1 MKNQETIVA
10 ELEYLRDKVLE
21 LEELNRDYFG
31 LFENSYDALVITD
44 GNGKSLFINPAAER
58 FMGMSTKEVLG
69 RTVQELL
76 DEGILDDSAILK
88 VLRTGKA
95 ETVSIN
101 TSTGRTILS
110 TAVPAFDSN
119 GKIYRIYINLR
130 DISELNQLRQK
141 YQESQT
147 LASKYLSELIELK
160 QQTSDKLVAHS
171 KEFKQVLETAYRI
184 ANVDSTVLV
193 LGESGVGKDR
203 IAHIIHES
211 SLRNESGS
219 FIKINCGAIPA
230 ELLESEL
237 FGYERGAFTGASKEG
252 KVGYFEIAD
261 KGTIF
266 LDEIGELSKKLQ
278 VKLLAVIQDQKIS
291 RVGGTKEKPV
301 DIRIIAA
308 TNRNLEEMVRQGDF
322 REDLFYRLNVVP
334 ILIPPLRE
342 RKEDIPFLLIH
353 YLENF
358 NRKYNREISLSQ
370 TAINMLC
377 TYNWP
382 GNIRELANLIERIV
396 VTSQETLIKP
406 AHLPKI
412 TFHVPKPN
420 GR

>member
-266 LDEIGELSKKLQ
+266 LDEIG
-278 VKLLAVIQDQKIS
+278 
-291 RVGGTKEKPV
+291 
-301 DIRIIAA
+301 
-308 TNRNLEEMVRQGDF
+308 
-322 REDLFYRLNVVP
+322 
-334 ILIPPLRE
+334 
-342 RKEDIPFLLIH
+342 
-353 YLENF
+353 
-358 NRKYNREISLSQ
+358 
-370 TAINMLC
+370 
-377 TYNWP
+377 
-382 GNIRELANLIERIV
+382 
-396 VTSQETLIKP
+396 
-406 AHLPKI
+406 
-412 TFHVPKPN
+412 
-420 GR
+420 